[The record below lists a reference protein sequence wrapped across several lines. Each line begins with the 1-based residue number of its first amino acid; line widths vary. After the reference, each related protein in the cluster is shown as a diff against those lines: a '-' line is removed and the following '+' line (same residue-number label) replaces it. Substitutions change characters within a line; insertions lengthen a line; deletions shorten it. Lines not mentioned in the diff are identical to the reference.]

1 MDHSVVIE
9 DRSDVLHQKNA
20 AGVLQTNN
28 YQLGTM
34 IDLTANIF
42 TVTDINKL

>member
-9 DRSDVLHQKNA
+9 DRSDVLHQKNTA
-20 AGVLQTNN
+20 VLQTNN